1 MEDMSK
7 KGKRLEKENEGLKRQ
22 KEATNA
28 NIIRM
33 AEERHEWKR
42 KAEAGQKQLETLR
55 GIIQAMQKQG
65 RTVPAN
71 MASTLESC
79 FSDSY
84 GGGAGDEESD
94 YSADEGEDLSEFEDD
109 TEEEQHQQ
117 QQQPQQQSQNL
128 PVRKGPVTYGP
139 ERPPPSQ
146 PQPTPSVNGH

>member
-1 MEDMSK
+1 MSK

-42 KAEAGQKQLETLR
+42 KAEAVEKQMETLR

-65 RTVPAN
+65 RTVPPS

-84 GGGAGDEESD
+84 GGGEGDEESD
-94 YSADEGEDLSEFEDD
+94 YSVDGEEEEDLSEFEDD

-117 QQQPQQQSQNL
+117 QEQKPQN
-128 PVRKGPVTYGP
+128 PPERKGPVTYGP

>member
-33 AEERHEWKR
+33 AEERQEWK
-42 KAEAGQKQLETLR
+42 KKTEAAEKSRETLR

-65 RTVPAN
+65 RTVPPS

-84 GGGAGDEESD
+84 GGNEGDEESD
-94 YSADEGEDLSEFEDD
+94 YSVDGEDDELSEFDD
-109 TEEEQHQQ
+109 LTEEEARLRQR
-117 QQQPQQQSQNL
+117 SV
-128 PVRKGPVTYGP
+128 PVPYGP
-139 ERPPPSQ
+139 ERPPQ
-146 PQPTPSVNGH
+146 PKPAPSVNGH